1 MTPSHLIYGK
11 RLISAINNEY
21 IDDATLDISS
31 EQCSNCVKYI
41 KKLLHHYW
49 SRFRKE
55 YLQGLSEQQRY
66 NQRKFKTNESLLIDD
81 VVIIKDENYTPRNQW
96 RQGQIINLVTASD
109 NLIRGASIECVINGK
124 KSIIQRPIEKLIP
137 LEITKRNTEV
147 LPSVNNNF
155 NESSLNKS
163 LPNVNEHKDVQRPKR
178 TAAANANAKI
188 KLINEDDVICYA
200 IDYFVVGSVKN
211 YAYNYFAMI
220 GHS

>member
-1 MTPSHLIYGK
+1 MIYGK

-21 IDDATLDISS
+21 IDDTTFDISS
-31 EQCSNCVKYI
+31 EQSSDRVKCI
-41 KKLLHHYW
+41 QKLLDHYW
-49 SRFRKE
+49 CRFSKE
-55 YLQGLSEQQRY
+55 YLQELSEQQRY
-66 NQRKFKTNESLLIDD
+66 NQRKFKRDESFLTDD

-96 RQGQIINLVTASD
+96 RQGRIINLVTGSD

-124 KSIIQRPIEKLIP
+124 ISVIQRPIQKLIP
-137 LEITKRNTEV
+137 LEITERNTEV
-147 LPSVNNNF
+147 LPNVNNNF
-155 NESSLNKS
+155 NENSLNES

-200 IDYFVVGSVKN
+200 IDYFVVGSIKN

-220 GHS
+220 GHA